1 MNKKKLL
8 TIAMVLSMAAILAIG
23 GTIAYFTDTDK
34 EANVFTIGKVDID
47 LIEDFPL
54 DTDTNKDGEN
64 DAAKLI
70 PGKRLKKEV
79 RVKNESD
86 SEPAYVRVHVAIP
99 SILDSGSEDNPEFA
113 AYNNTLHV
121 NFTAESVQEGK
132 WSQLQNSDQHG
143 SDKYPNWPG
152 NGGPYNFYQAKI
164 DNVDYNVYVYT
175 YETAL
180 EAGEETKEPAITQ
193 VYLDTKIDDEGL
205 EQIKQ
210 QLGTIQVLVFAEGG
224 QKEGFTDPY
233 VALNTQFGDPM
244 AEGYVAPWNK
254 K

>member
-23 GTIAYFTDTDK
+23 GTIAYFTDTDQ
-34 EANVFTIGKVDID
+34 EPNVFTIGKVNID

-121 NFTAESVQEGK
+121 NFTAASAQEGM
-132 WSQLQNSDQHG
+132 WSQLQNSEQVG
-143 SDKYPNWPG
+143 PNTNYPNWPG
-152 NGGPYNFYQAKI
+152 NGGTYNFYQAKI
-164 DNVDYNVYVYT
+164 EKVDYNVYVYT

-180 EAGEETKEPAITQ
+180 KAGETTQEPAITQ
-193 VYLDTKIDDEGL
+193 VYLDTKINDEDL
-205 EQIKQ
+205 EKIQ
-210 QLGTIQVLVFAEGG
+210 QELGTIRVLVFAEGG
-224 QKEGFTDPY
+224 QQEGFTDPY

-244 AEGYVAPWNK
+244 ANDYVAPWNR
-254 K
+254 